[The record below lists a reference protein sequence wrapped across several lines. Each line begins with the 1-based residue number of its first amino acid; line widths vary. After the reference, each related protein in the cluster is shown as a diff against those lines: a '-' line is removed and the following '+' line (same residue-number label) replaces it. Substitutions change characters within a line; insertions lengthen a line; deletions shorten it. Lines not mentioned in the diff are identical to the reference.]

1 MPRFFAYAF
10 LIAATLTSAAVIN
23 DAAIGVYTV
32 QTELVLSLD
41 KVAEFSLTADSEN
54 RLLRLDVSA
63 NVRKNVETPQGKG
76 LISSIDIVPAD
87 ETTCVAIHLGDKADK
102 YRAYA
107 TKTPATITLQIF
119 RTLEVKTPKPEGL
132 DVLHSRLDGDKIL
145 LIDDDDGPNN
155 GNKYGVNVNEYYE
168 KSLDLLGI
176 SYDTAVVRSGAGG
189 PSYSKIAAYPLVIWF
204 TGLDARPV
212 VFSGSDM
219 ANLKKYVADGG
230 RAIIASQ
237 NLISD
242 CGSAGRSFCTELVG
256 AHSFK
261 KDTQVSH
268 LVGTSGGPF
277 DYVEDLDLTNRL
289 GPIGNW
295 GDGFKCNAGTPFFEA
310 DDGLLYGAGGGYGV
324 GKSVVYSFAPE
335 NLVFERKI
343 SIFLLETLL
352 WLTEDMEVMDE

>member
-1 MPRFFAYAF
+1 MYRLLVY
-10 LIAATLTSAAVIN
+10 ISISAATVVSAAVIE
-23 DAAIGVYTV
+23 DAAISTYTV

-54 RLLRLDVSA
+54 RLLVLDVSA
-63 NVRKNVETPQGKG
+63 KLKKNADTPRGEG
-76 LISSIDIVPAD
+76 LISGVDIVPSD
-87 ETTCVAIHLGDKADK
+87 KTTSVTVHLGEKADK

-107 TKTPATITLQIF
+107 TKDPATVTLQIF
-119 RTLEVKTPKPEGL
+119 RALEIIPPEPEGL
-132 DVLHSRLDGDKIL
+132 DSLRKRLGGEKIL

-155 GNKYGVNVNEYYE
+155 GNKYGVNVNEFYE
-168 KSLDLLGI
+168 KSFDLLGI
-176 SYDTAVVRSGAGG
+176 TYDSEVVRSGAGG
-189 PSYSKIAAYPLVIWF
+189 PSYEKIAPYPLVIWF

-212 VFSGSDM
+212 VLSSGDM
-219 ANLKKYVADGG
+219 ANLKKYVAGGG

-242 CGSAGRSFCTELVG
+242 CGSAGKSFCTELVG

-261 KDTQVSH
+261 KDTQVSN
-268 LVGTSGGPF
+268 LVGSGGGPF

-295 GDGFKCNAGTPFFEA
+295 GDGFKCDSGTPFFTA
-310 DDGLLYGAGGGYGV
+310 ADGLLYGAGSEYGE
-324 GKSVVYSFAPE
+324 GKAVVYSFAPE

-343 SIFLLETLL
+343 SMFLLETML
-352 WLTEDMEVMDE
+352 WLTDE